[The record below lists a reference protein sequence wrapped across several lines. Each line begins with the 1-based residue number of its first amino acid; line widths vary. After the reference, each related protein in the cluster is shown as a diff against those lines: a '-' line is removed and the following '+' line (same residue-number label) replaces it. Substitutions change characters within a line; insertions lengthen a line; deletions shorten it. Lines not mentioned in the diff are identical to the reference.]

1 MGTVSSESPK
11 VQYSVQREQSDGS
24 LNRISVRV
32 PYFSK
37 DDIHV
42 YVDDVE
48 INSSA
53 TEQSTYTWRWDGD
66 YIAITPNVASGSEV
80 LVRRITPINEAI
92 HIFDGR
98 SEFDDQSMDE
108 NFQQLIYIAQEYSE
122 GSGIKDV
129 FSDINMHGYK
139 IRNVGWATDD
149 DDVVTYGQYK
159 KDAEG
164 AKVAMQRA
172 EAAATKAEQ
181 HEQNTQAIANQAQTD
196 ITASKE
202 SAIKEITNRI
212 APEVDKARV
221 HAVTAQSAAGTAVS
235 ASNRSETVLQHVQML
250 EDEAELHVGTAVDAK
265 DETLRIK
272 DELQSGLDFQEQI
285 APVVKIVADNI
296 EHVRT
301 NSLNI
306 NDINIV
312 AADLEGTITSSFFE
326 DYGDLSNPGGGGTA
340 ITGGN
345 IKTVSNNIE
354 HVRTNSQN
362 IVDIK
367 KVATEINRISETIQT
382 MEGLRDEATASKNL
396 AKDWATKTGATVDGS
411 EYSAKHYANEA
422 KENADKTNSDLTAIT
437 NVKTQAIKDINASK
451 DTAVQAVTDKSDEQM
466 VLIESEGDTQIQ
478 RVRDEGTAQVGA
490 VEIKGTQ
497 EINRV
502 QAEGDTQVKAVQAET
517 TKAVQQVTAEGTKQ
531 TGLVRT
537 QGTTSANA
545 VKAQETA
552 SIKALQTKGQTYV
565 DLAEAQANNATAQ
578 AGIATTKANAASTSA
593 TSAQGSATK
602 ATQQATLATTK
613 AQEASDDADTAS
625 QKAQEASTSAANA
638 SASAEASEASATLSK
653 ASETASKTNAD
664 NAALSKDA
672 ATKQAERAK
681 QYADRMASGQIQAD
695 WSETVSSSKAF
706 ILNKPTLGALAS
718 KDSIAYSE
726 ITGTPPE
733 QDLSG
738 LATKNELQ
746 TGLAGKANASHT
758 HTSAD
763 VTDLN
768 VTISN
773 ALKPYAT
780 TNTVNAE
787 LAKKQA
793 KGDYATTSAL
803 TSGLAGKANSS
814 HTHTKS
820 QITDFPT
827 IPDTSTL
834 IPKSGNRGAI
844 AGYELSTEGATV
856 NDSSPD
862 TQHSIIRSVTVVNG
876 SANAAWTKV
885 VTMVGGSVSL
895 SGNYWAWSGG
905 KAPELKF
912 PGVLVCHWNGWL
924 AKGIASFISGTS

>member
-53 TEQSTYTWRWDGD
+53 IEQSTYTWRWDGD
-66 YIAITPNVASGSEV
+66 YITITPNVASGSEV

-139 IRNVGWATDD
+139 ITNVGWATDD

-164 AKVAMQRA
+164 AKVARDEAKAYANDALVYKTDARSSADTAVSAATRA
-172 EAAATKAEQ
+172 EAMRDETDLNRSKVEALKEDNQ
-181 HEQNTQAIANQAQTD
+181 RIHDQTQAIKDQAVKDLTALGKKNITDMNQIKTETGVIRDEAKSYRDELKEGLEFQQT
-196 ITASKE
+196 
-202 SAIKEITNRI
+202 I
-212 APEVDKARV
+212 APEVK
-221 HAVTAQSAAGTAVS
+221 
-235 ASNRSETVLQHVQML
+235 L
-250 EDEAELHVGTAVDAK
+250 
-265 DETLRIK
+265 
-272 DELQSGLDFQEQI
+272 
-285 APVVKIVADNI
+285 VADNI
-296 EHVRT
+296 EYVRT
-301 NSLNI
+301 DSQNI
-306 NDINIV
+306 TDINTV
-312 AADLEGTITSSFFE
+312 AADLEGTTTSSFFE
-326 DYGDLSNPGGGGTA
+326 DYGDLGNPGGGGIA

-345 IKTVSNNIE
+345 IKTVSDNIE

-367 KVATEINRISETIQT
+367 KVATEIDRIPETIQT

-396 AKDWATKTGATVDGS
+396 AKDWATKIGATVDGS

-422 KENADKTNSDLTAIT
+422 KKNADKTDSDLTAIT
-437 NVKTQAIKDINASK
+437 NAKTQAIKDINASK
-451 DTAVQAVTDKSDEQM
+451 TSAIQAVTDKSDEQM

-502 QAEGDTQVKAVQAET
+502 QAEGDTQVAAVQAET

-531 TGLVRT
+531 AGLVRT

-552 SIKALQTKGQTYV
+552 SIRVLQTEGQKYV
-565 DLAEAQANNATAQ
+565 DLAEAQANDATAQ
-578 AGIATTKANAASTSA
+578 AGIATDKAIAASTSA

-613 AQEASDDADTAS
+613 AQEASDDADTAA

-664 NAALSKDA
+664 NAALSKDE

-681 QYADRMASGQIQAD
+681 QYANQMASGQVQAD
-695 WSETVSSSKAF
+695 WSETVPTSKAF

-726 ITGTPPE
+726 ITGTPPA
-733 QDLSG
+733 QDLSD
-738 LATKNELQ
+738 LATKEELQ
-746 TGLAGKANASHT
+746 TGLAGKAPKSHVHTEGDTIGLTAKLNAKANATDLSNLEAEVTRDLQAVNNALAGKAPTNHT
-758 HTSAD
+758 HTSA
-763 VTDLN
+763 
-768 VTISN
+768 
-773 ALKPYAT
+773 
-780 TNTVNAE
+780 
-787 LAKKQA
+787 
-793 KGDYATTSAL
+793 
-803 TSGLAGKANSS
+803 
-814 HTHTKS
+814 
-820 QITDFPT
+820 QITDLTTKLNAKLDVATF
-827 IPDTSTL
+827 
-834 IPKSGNRGAI
+834 N
-844 AGYELSTEGATV
+844 GYIDYGDL
-856 NDSSPD
+856 
-862 TQHSIIRSVTVVNG
+862 G
-876 SANAAWTKV
+876 S
-885 VTMVGGSVSL
+885 
-895 SGNYWAWSGG
+895 
-905 KAPELKF
+905 
-912 PGVLVCHWNGWL
+912 
-924 AKGIASFISGTS
+924 

>member
-1 MGTVSSESPK
+1 MGTVFSESPK

-139 IRNVGWATDD
+139 ITNVGWATDD

-159 KDAEG
+159 NDAEG
-164 AKVAMQRA
+164 AKVARD
-172 EAAATKAEQ
+172 EAKAY
-181 HEQNTQAIANQAQTD
+181 ANDALVYKTD
-196 ITASKE
+196 
-202 SAIKEITNRI
+202 
-212 APEVDKARV
+212 AR
-221 HAVTAQSAAGTAVS
+221 SSAGTAVS
-235 ASNRSETVLQHVQML
+235 AATRAEAMRDETDLNRSKVEALKEDNQKIHDQTQAIKDQAVKDLTALGKKNITDMNQIKTETGGIR
-250 EDEAELHVGTAVDAK
+250 DEAK
-265 DETLRIK
+265 SYR
-272 DELQSGLDFQEQI
+272 DELKEGLEFQQTI
-285 APVVKIVADNI
+285 APEVKIVADNI

-301 NSLNI
+301 DSQNI
-306 NDINIV
+306 NDINTV
-312 AADLEGTITSSFFE
+312 AADLEGTITSSLFE
-326 DYGDLSNPGGGGTA
+326 DYGDLGNSGGGGTV

-345 IKTVSNNIE
+345 IKTVSDNIE
-354 HVRTNSQN
+354 HVRTSSTN
-362 IVDIK
+362 ITDIK
-367 KVATEINRISETIQT
+367 KVATEIDRLPETIQT

-396 AKDWATKTGATVDGS
+396 AKDWANKTGATVDGS

-422 KENADKTNSDLTAIT
+422 KKNADKTDSDLTAIISA
-437 NVKTQAIKDINASK
+437 KTQAIKDINASK
-451 DTAVQAVTDKSDEQM
+451 TSAVQAVTDKRDEQM

-478 RVRDEGTAQVGA
+478 RVRDEGTAQAGA

-502 QAEGDTQVKAVQAET
+502 QAEGDTQVAAVQTET
-517 TKAVQQVTAEGTKQ
+517 TKVVQQVTAEGTKQ

-537 QGTTSANA
+537 QGITSANA
-545 VKAQETA
+545 VKTQETA
-552 SIKALQTKGQTYV
+552 SIRALQTEGQKYV
-565 DLAEAQANNATAQ
+565 DLAEAQANEATAK
-578 AGIATTKANAASTSA
+578 AGIATDKANAASTSA
-593 TSAQGSATK
+593 TSAQNSATK

-613 AQEASDDADTAS
+613 AQEASDDADTAA

-664 NAALSKDA
+664 NAALSKDE

-681 QYADRMASGQIQAD
+681 QYADQIASGQVQAD
-695 WSETVSSSKAF
+695 WSETVPTSKAF

-726 ITGTPPE
+726 ITGTPPA

-746 TGLAGKANASHT
+746 TGLASKANTKHTHTVAEITNLNSTLSGYVTTATLTAELAKKANASHT
-758 HTSAD
+758 HTSA
-763 VTDLN
+763 
-768 VTISN
+768 
-773 ALKPYAT
+773 
-780 TNTVNAE
+780 
-787 LAKKQA
+787 
-793 KGDYATTSAL
+793 
-803 TSGLAGKANSS
+803 
-814 HTHTKS
+814 
-820 QITDFPT
+820 QITDLTTKLDAKLDVATF
-827 IPDTSTL
+827 
-834 IPKSGNRGAI
+834 N
-844 AGYELSTEGATV
+844 GYIDYGDL
-856 NDSSPD
+856 
-862 TQHSIIRSVTVVNG
+862 G
-876 SANAAWTKV
+876 S
-885 VTMVGGSVSL
+885 
-895 SGNYWAWSGG
+895 
-905 KAPELKF
+905 
-912 PGVLVCHWNGWL
+912 
-924 AKGIASFISGTS
+924 

>member
-53 TEQSTYTWRWDGD
+53 TEQSAYTWRWDGD

-80 LVRRITPINEAI
+80 LVRRITPINETI

-172 EAAATKAEQ
+172 ETAATKAEQ

-250 EDEAELHVGTAVDAK
+250 EDEAELHAGTAEAAK
-265 DETLRIK
+265 DESLRIK
-272 DELQSGLDFQEQI
+272 DELKSGLDLQEQI
-285 APVVKIVADNI
+285 APAVKVVADNI

-301 NSLNI
+301 DSLNI
-306 NDINIV
+306 NDINTV

-345 IKTVSNNIE
+345 IKTVSDNIE

-362 IVDIK
+362 ITDIK
-367 KVATEINRISETIQT
+367 KVAAEIDRIPETIQT

-396 AKDWATKTGATVDGS
+396 AKDWANKLGSTVDGS

-422 KENADKTNSDLTAIT
+422 KKNADKTDSDLTAIT
-437 NVKTQAIKDINASK
+437 NAKTQAIKDINASK

-478 RVRDEGTAQVGA
+478 RVRDEGTAQ
-490 VEIKGTQ
+490 
-497 EINRV
+497 
-502 QAEGDTQVKAVQAET
+502 
-517 TKAVQQVTAEGTKQ
+517 
-531 TGLVRT
+531 
-537 QGTTSANA
+537 
-545 VKAQETA
+545 
-552 SIKALQTKGQTYV
+552 
-565 DLAEAQANNATAQ
+565 
-578 AGIATTKANAASTSA
+578 AGIATDKANAASTSA

-613 AQEASDDADTAS
+613 AQEASDDADTAA
-625 QKAQEASTSAANA
+625 QKALEASTSAANA

-664 NAALSKDA
+664 NAALSKDE

-681 QYADRMASGQIQAD
+681 QYADQMASGQVQAD
-695 WSETVSSSKAF
+695 WSEAVPTSKAF

-746 TGLAGKANASHT
+746 TGLASKANTKHTHTVAEITNLNSTLSGYVTTATLTAELAKKANASHT
-758 HTSAD
+758 HTIAQ
-763 VTDLN
+763 VTGLD
-768 VTISN
+768 T
-773 ALKPYAT
+773 A
-780 TNTVNAE
+780 
-787 LAKKQA
+787 
-793 KGDYATTSAL
+793 
-803 TSGLAGKANSS
+803 LAGKAPTS
-814 HTHTKS
+814 HTHTS
-820 QITDFPT
+820 AQITDLTAKLNAKLDVATF
-827 IPDTSTL
+827 
-834 IPKSGNRGAI
+834 N
-844 AGYELSTEGATV
+844 GYIDYGDL
-856 NDSSPD
+856 
-862 TQHSIIRSVTVVNG
+862 G
-876 SANAAWTKV
+876 S
-885 VTMVGGSVSL
+885 
-895 SGNYWAWSGG
+895 
-905 KAPELKF
+905 
-912 PGVLVCHWNGWL
+912 
-924 AKGIASFISGTS
+924 

>member
-235 ASNRSETVLQHVQML
+235 ASNRSETILQHVQML
-250 EDEAELHVGTAVDAK
+250 EDEAELHAGIAVDAK
-265 DETLRIK
+265 DESLRIK
-272 DELQSGLDFQEQI
+272 DELKSGLDLQEQI
-285 APVVKIVADNI
+285 APAVKIVADNI

-301 NSLNI
+301 DSLNI
-306 NDINIV
+306 NDINTV

-345 IKTVSNNIE
+345 IKTVSDNIE

-362 IVDIK
+362 ITDIK
-367 KVATEINRISETIQT
+367 KVATEIDRIPETIQT
-382 MEGLRDEATASKNL
+382 MEGLRDEATASKNF
-396 AKDWATKTGATVDGS
+396 AKDWANKLGSTVDGS

-422 KENADKTNSDLTAIT
+422 KKNADKTDSDLTAIT
-437 NVKTQAIKDINASK
+437 NAKTQAIKDINASK
-451 DTAVQAVTDKSDEQM
+451 ISAVQAVTDKSDEQM

-502 QAEGDTQVKAVQAET
+502 QTEGDTQVAAVQAET
-517 TKAVQQVTAEGTKQ
+517 TKVVQQVTAEGTKQ

-545 VKAQETA
+545 VKTQETT
-552 SIKALQTKGQTYV
+552 SIKALQTEGQKYV

-578 AGIATTKANAASTSA
+578 AGIATDKANAASTSA

-613 AQEASDDADTAS
+613 AQEASDDADTAA
-625 QKAQEASTSAANA
+625 QKAQEASASAANA

-664 NAALSKDA
+664 IAALSKDE

-681 QYADRMASGQIQAD
+681 QYADQMASGQVQAD
-695 WSETVSSSKAF
+695 WSETVPTSKAF

-746 TGLAGKANASHT
+746 TGLASKANTKHTHTVAEITNLNSTLSGYVTTATLTAELAKKANASHT
-758 HTSAD
+758 HTTAQ
-763 VTDLN
+763 VTGLD
-768 VTISN
+768 T
-773 ALKPYAT
+773 A
-780 TNTVNAE
+780 
-787 LAKKQA
+787 
-793 KGDYATTSAL
+793 
-803 TSGLAGKANSS
+803 LAGKAPTS
-814 HTHTKS
+814 HTHTS
-820 QITDFPT
+820 AQITDLTAKLNAKLDVATF
-827 IPDTSTL
+827 
-834 IPKSGNRGAI
+834 N
-844 AGYELSTEGATV
+844 GYIDYGDL
-856 NDSSPD
+856 
-862 TQHSIIRSVTVVNG
+862 G
-876 SANAAWTKV
+876 S
-885 VTMVGGSVSL
+885 
-895 SGNYWAWSGG
+895 
-905 KAPELKF
+905 
-912 PGVLVCHWNGWL
+912 
-924 AKGIASFISGTS
+924 

>member
-48 INSSA
+48 INSSVS
-53 TEQSTYTWRWDGD
+53 EQSTYTWRWDGD

-139 IRNVGWATDD
+139 ITNVGWATDD

-164 AKVAMQRA
+164 AKVARD
-172 EAAATKAEQ
+172 EAKAY
-181 HEQNTQAIANQAQTD
+181 ANDALVYKTD
-196 ITASKE
+196 
-202 SAIKEITNRI
+202 
-212 APEVDKARV
+212 AR
-221 HAVTAQSAAGTAVS
+221 SSAGTAVS
-235 ASNRSETVLQHVQML
+235 AATRAEAMRDETDLNRSKVEALKEDNQRIHDQTQAIKDQAVKDLTALGKKNITDMNQIKTETGVIR
-250 EDEAELHVGTAVDAK
+250 DEAK
-265 DETLRIK
+265 SYR
-272 DELQSGLDFQEQI
+272 DELKEGLEFQQTI
-285 APVVKIVADNI
+285 APEVKLVADNI

-301 NSLNI
+301 DSQNI
-306 NDINIV
+306 NDINTV
-312 AADLEGTITSSFFE
+312 AADLEGTTTSSFFE
-326 DYGDLSNPGGGGTA
+326 DYGDLGNPGGGGTA

-345 IKTVSNNIE
+345 IKTVSDNIE
-354 HVRTNSQN
+354 HVRTNSTN
-362 IVDIK
+362 ITDIK
-367 KVATEINRISETIQT
+367 KVATEIDRIPETIQT

-396 AKDWATKTGATVDGS
+396 AKDWATKTGTTVDGS

-422 KENADKTNSDLTAIT
+422 KKNADKTDSDLTAIT
-437 NVKTQAIKDINASK
+437 NAKTQAIKDINASK

-478 RVRDEGTAQVGA
+478 RVRDEGTAQAGA

-502 QAEGDTQVKAVQAET
+502 QAEGDTQVAAVQAET
-517 TKAVQQVTAEGTKQ
+517 TKVVQQVTAEGTKQ

-545 VKAQETA
+545 VKTQETA
-552 SIKALQTKGQTYV
+552 SIKALQTEGQKYV
-565 DLAEAQANNATAQ
+565 DLAEAQANEATAQ
-578 AGIATTKANAASTSA
+578 AGIATDKANAASTSA
-593 TSAQGSATK
+593 TSAQSSATK

-613 AQEASDDADTAS
+613 AQEASDDADTAA

-664 NAALSKDA
+664 NAALSKDE
-672 ATKQAERAK
+672 ATTQAERAK
-681 QYADRMASGQIQAD
+681 QYADQMASGQVQAD
-695 WSETVSSSKAF
+695 WSETVPTSKAF

-726 ITGTPPE
+726 ITGTPPA

-746 TGLAGKANASHT
+746 TGLASKANTKHTHTVAEITNLNSTLSGYVTTATLTAELAKKANASHT
-758 HTSAD
+758 HTTAQITGLD
-763 VTDLN
+763 T
-768 VTISN
+768 
-773 ALKPYAT
+773 A
-780 TNTVNAE
+780 
-787 LAKKQA
+787 
-793 KGDYATTSAL
+793 
-803 TSGLAGKANSS
+803 LAGKAPMS
-814 HTHTKS
+814 HTHTS
-820 QITDFPT
+820 AQITDLTAKLNAKLDVATF
-827 IPDTSTL
+827 
-834 IPKSGNRGAI
+834 N
-844 AGYELSTEGATV
+844 GYIDYGDL
-856 NDSSPD
+856 
-862 TQHSIIRSVTVVNG
+862 G
-876 SANAAWTKV
+876 S
-885 VTMVGGSVSL
+885 
-895 SGNYWAWSGG
+895 
-905 KAPELKF
+905 
-912 PGVLVCHWNGWL
+912 
-924 AKGIASFISGTS
+924 

>member
-53 TEQSTYTWRWDGD
+53 SEQSAYTWRWNGD

-235 ASNRSETVLQHVQML
+235 AATRAEAMRDETDLNRSKVEALKEDNQRIHDQTQAIKDQAVKDLTALGKKNITDMNQIKTETGVIR
-250 EDEAELHVGTAVDAK
+250 DEAK
-265 DETLRIK
+265 SYR
-272 DELQSGLDFQEQI
+272 DELKEGLEFQQTI
-285 APVVKIVADNI
+285 APEVKVVADNI

-301 NSLNI
+301 DSQNI
-306 NDINIV
+306 NDINTV
-312 AADLEGTITSSFFE
+312 AADLEGTVASSFFE
-326 DYGDLSNPGGGGTA
+326 DYGDLGNPGDGGTV

-345 IKTVSNNIE
+345 IKTVSDNIE

-362 IVDIK
+362 ITDIK
-367 KVATEINRISETIQT
+367 KVATEIDRIPETIQT

-422 KENADKTNSDLTAIT
+422 KKNADKTDSDLTAIT
-437 NVKTQAIKDINASK
+437 SAKTQAIKDINASK

-478 RVRDEGTAQVGA
+478 RVRDEGTAQIGA

-502 QAEGDTQVKAVQAET
+502 QAEGDTQVAAVQAET
-517 TKAVQQVTAEGTKQ
+517 TKVVQQVTAEGTKQ

-545 VKAQETA
+545 VKTQETA
-552 SIKALQTKGQTYV
+552 SIRALQTEGQKYV
-565 DLAEAQANNATAQ
+565 DLAEAQANEATAK
-578 AGIATTKANAASTSA
+578 AGIATDKANAASTSA
-593 TSAQGSATK
+593 TSAQSSATK

-613 AQEASDDADTAS
+613 AQEASDDADTAA

-664 NAALSKDA
+664 NAALSKDE

-681 QYADRMASGQIQAD
+681 QYADRMASGQVQAD
-695 WSETVSSSKAF
+695 WSETVPTSKAF

-726 ITGTPPE
+726 ITGTPPA

-746 TGLAGKANASHT
+746 TGLASKANTKHTHTVAEITDLNSTLSGYVTTATLTAELAKKAPTSHT
-758 HTSAD
+758 HTSA
-763 VTDLN
+763 
-768 VTISN
+768 
-773 ALKPYAT
+773 
-780 TNTVNAE
+780 
-787 LAKKQA
+787 
-793 KGDYATTSAL
+793 
-803 TSGLAGKANSS
+803 
-814 HTHTKS
+814 
-820 QITDFPT
+820 QITDLTTKLNAKLDVATF
-827 IPDTSTL
+827 
-834 IPKSGNRGAI
+834 N
-844 AGYELSTEGATV
+844 GYIDYGDL
-856 NDSSPD
+856 
-862 TQHSIIRSVTVVNG
+862 G
-876 SANAAWTKV
+876 S
-885 VTMVGGSVSL
+885 
-895 SGNYWAWSGG
+895 
-905 KAPELKF
+905 
-912 PGVLVCHWNGWL
+912 
-924 AKGIASFISGTS
+924 

>member
-42 YVDDVE
+42 YVDDIE

-80 LVRRITPINEAI
+80 LVRRVTPINEAI

-122 GSGIKDV
+122 GSGIKDA

-139 IRNVGWATDD
+139 ITNVGWATDD

-164 AKVAMQRA
+164 AKVARDEAKAYANDALVYKTDARSSADTAVSAATRA
-172 EAAATKAEQ
+172 EAMRDETDLNRSKVEALKEDNQ
-181 HEQNTQAIANQAQTD
+181 RIRDQTQAIKDQAVKDLTALGKKNITDMNQIKTETGVIRDEAKSYRDELKEGLEFQQT
-196 ITASKE
+196 
-202 SAIKEITNRI
+202 I
-212 APEVDKARV
+212 APEVK
-221 HAVTAQSAAGTAVS
+221 
-235 ASNRSETVLQHVQML
+235 L
-250 EDEAELHVGTAVDAK
+250 
-265 DETLRIK
+265 
-272 DELQSGLDFQEQI
+272 
-285 APVVKIVADNI
+285 VADNI

-301 NSLNI
+301 DSQNI
-306 NDINIV
+306 SDINTV
-312 AADLEGTITSSFFE
+312 AADLEGTTTSYFFE
-326 DYGDLSNPGGGGTA
+326 DYGDLDNPGGGGTV

-345 IKTVSNNIE
+345 IKTVSDNIE
-354 HVRTNSQN
+354 HVRTSSQN
-362 IVDIK
+362 ITDIK
-367 KVATEINRISETIQT
+367 KVASVIDRIPETIQT

-396 AKDWATKTGATVDGS
+396 AKDWATKIGATVDGT

-422 KENADKTNSDLTAIT
+422 KKNADKTDSDLTAIT
-437 NVKTQAIKDINASK
+437 NAKTQAIKDINASK
-451 DTAVQAVTDKSDEQM
+451 ATAVQAVTDKSDEQM

-478 RVRDEGTAQVGA
+478 RVRDEGTAQAGA

-502 QAEGDTQVKAVQAET
+502 QAEGDTQVAAVQAET
-517 TKAVQQVTAEGTKQ
+517 TKVVQQVTTEGTKQ

-552 SIKALQTKGQTYV
+552 SIGALQTEGQKYV

-578 AGIATTKANAASTSA
+578 AGIATDKANAASTSA
-593 TSAQGSATK
+593 TSAQSSATT

-613 AQEASDDADTAS
+613 AQEASDDADTAA

-664 NAALSKDA
+664 NAALSKDE

-681 QYADRMASGQIQAD
+681 QYADQMASGQVQAD
-695 WSETVSSSKAF
+695 WNETAPLSKAF

-726 ITGTPPE
+726 ITGTPPA

-746 TGLAGKANASHT
+746 TGLASKANTKHTHTVAEITNLNSTLSGYVTTATLTAELAKKANASHT
-758 HTSAD
+758 HTTAQ
-763 VTDLN
+763 VTGLD
-768 VTISN
+768 T
-773 ALKPYAT
+773 A
-780 TNTVNAE
+780 
-787 LAKKQA
+787 
-793 KGDYATTSAL
+793 
-803 TSGLAGKANSS
+803 LAGKAPTS
-814 HTHTKS
+814 HTHTS
-820 QITDFPT
+820 AQITDLTTKLNAKLDVATF
-827 IPDTSTL
+827 
-834 IPKSGNRGAI
+834 N
-844 AGYELSTEGATV
+844 GYIDYGDL
-856 NDSSPD
+856 
-862 TQHSIIRSVTVVNG
+862 G
-876 SANAAWTKV
+876 S
-885 VTMVGGSVSL
+885 
-895 SGNYWAWSGG
+895 
-905 KAPELKF
+905 
-912 PGVLVCHWNGWL
+912 
-924 AKGIASFISGTS
+924 

>member
-53 TEQSTYTWRWDGD
+53 SEQSTYTWRWDGD

-139 IRNVGWATDD
+139 ITNVGWATDD
-149 DDVVTYGQYK
+149 DDIVTYGQYK

-164 AKVAMQRA
+164 AKVAMQKA
-172 EAAATKAEQ
+172 ETAASKAEQ

-250 EDEAELHVGTAVDAK
+250 EDEAELHAGTAEAAK
-265 DETLRIK
+265 DESLRIK
-272 DELQSGLDFQEQI
+272 DELKSGLDLQEQI
-285 APVVKIVADNI
+285 APAVKVVADNI

-301 NSLNI
+301 DSLNI
-306 NDINIV
+306 NDINTV
-312 AADLEGTITSSFFE
+312 AADLEGTTTSSFFE
-326 DYGDLSNPGGGGTA
+326 DYGDLSNPGGGGTV

-345 IKTVSNNIE
+345 IKTVSDNIE
-354 HVRTNSQN
+354 HVRTNSTN
-362 IVDIK
+362 ITDIK
-367 KVATEINRISETIQT
+367 KVATEIDRIPETIKT

-396 AKDWATKTGATVDGS
+396 SKDWATKIDDTVDGT
-411 EYSAKHYANEA
+411 EYSAKYY
-422 KENADKTNSDLTAIT
+422 
-437 NVKTQAIKDINASK
+437 AIKAK
-451 DTAVQAVTDKSDEQM
+451 TEGGQAVEQ
-466 VLIESEGDTQIQ
+466 
-478 RVRDEGTAQVGA
+478 A
-490 VEIKGTQ
+490 V
-497 EINRV
+497 
-502 QAEGDTQVKAVQAET
+502 AS
-517 TKAVQQVTAEGTKQ
+517 AVQQVTDEGIKQINLAKAEVTKA
-531 TGLVRT
+531 T
-537 QGTTSANA
+537 
-545 VKAQETA
+545 E
-552 SIKALQTKGQTYV
+552 
-565 DLAEAQANNATAQ
+565 QANIATTQ
-578 AGIATTKANAASTSA
+578 AGIATTKAN
-593 TSAQGSATK
+593 
-602 ATQQATLATTK
+602 
-613 AQEASDDADTAS
+613 
-625 QKAQEASTSAANA
+625 
-638 SASAEASEASATLSK
+638 EASADADSAHSSAVQADTSAK
-653 ASETASKTNAD
+653 NSANSASSATAQATASANSAKEAKTSENNAASYKVASSNYANNAKSSEIEAKRQADLAKGYANQASSGQVNAD
-664 NAALSKDA
+664 WN
-672 ATKQAERAK
+672 
-681 QYADRMASGQIQAD
+681 
-695 WSETVSSSKAF
+695 ETVPTSKAF
-706 ILNKPTLGALAS
+706 IKNKPTLGALAS

-733 QDLSG
+733 QDLNG

-746 TGLAGKANASHT
+746 TGLASKANTKHT
-758 HTSAD
+758 HTVAEITNLNSTLSGY
-763 VTDLN
+763 VTTDTL
-768 VTISN
+768 TE
-773 ALKPYAT
+773 
-780 TNTVNAE
+780 E
-787 LAKKQA
+787 LAKK
-793 KGDYATTSAL
+793 
-803 TSGLAGKANSS
+803 ANAS

-820 QITDFPT
+820 QITDFPA

-834 IPKSGNRGAI
+834 IPKSGNRGAL
-844 AGYELSTEGATV
+844 AGYSSSATGTTVNATSGDSLYASANVTVANGATGQ
-856 NDSSPD
+856 
-862 TQHSIIRSVTVVNG
+862 T
-876 SANAAWTKV
+876 WTKV
-885 VTMVGGSVSL
+885 VKLSAGTVTLGTNWSWVGGEE
-895 SGNYWAWSGG
+895 
-905 KAPELKF
+905 PELKY
-912 PGVLVCHWNGWL
+912 PCLLVCHWNQD
-924 AKGIASFISGTS
+924 KGIAGIVAGV

>member
-212 APEVDKARV
+212 APEIDKAKV

-250 EDEAELHVGTAVDAK
+250 EDEAELHAGTAEAAK
-265 DETLRIK
+265 DESLRIK
-272 DELQSGLDFQEQI
+272 DELKSGLEFQGQI
-285 APVVKIVADNI
+285 APAVKVVADNI

-301 NSLNI
+301 DSLNI
-306 NDINIV
+306 SDINTV
-312 AADLEGTITSSFFE
+312 AADLEGTTTSSFFE
-326 DYGDLSNPGGGGTA
+326 DYGDLSNLGGGGTA

-345 IKTVSNNIE
+345 IKTVSDNIE
-354 HVRTNSQN
+354 HVRTNSTN
-362 IVDIK
+362 ITDIK
-367 KVATEINRISETIQT
+367 KVATEIDRIPETIKT

-396 AKDWATKTGATVDGS
+396 SKDWATKVGGTVDGT

-422 KENADKTNSDLTAIT
+422 KKSADKTDSDLTAINT
-437 NVKTQAIKDINASK
+437 AKANALKAIDASK
-451 DTAVQAVTDKSDEQM
+451 ATAVQAVTDEGSTQTT
-466 VLIESEGDTQIQ
+466 LIESEGDTQVQ
-478 RVRDEGTAQVGA
+478 RVTDEGTAQVGA
-490 VEIKGTQ
+490 VGTKGTQ
-497 EINRV
+497 EV
-502 QAEGDTQVKAVQAET
+502 QK
-517 TKAVQQVTAEGTKQ
+517 VTAEGAKQVQAVQTAGTASAKKVTDEGTKQ
-531 TGLVRT
+531 VGVVSA

-545 VKAQETA
+545 VKAQQTTSTNAVIAEGDKQIGRVTTQGTTTVGLVTA
-552 SIKALQTKGQTYV
+552 EGTSQVTRVTDTGDAQITAVQTEGTKQV
-565 DLAEAQANNATAQ
+565 DLAKAEVTKATAQ
-578 AGIATTKANAASTSA
+578 T
-593 TSAQGSATK
+593 
-602 ATQQATLATTK
+602 
-613 AQEASDDADTAS
+613 
-625 QKAQEASTSAANA
+625 
-638 SASAEASEASATLSK
+638 AEATR
-653 ASETASKTNAD
+653 
-664 NAALSKDA
+664 
-672 ATKQAERAK
+672 QAERAK
-681 QYADRMASGQIQAD
+681 QYADQMATGQVQAD
-695 WSETVSSSKAF
+695 WNETDPASKAF
-706 ILNKPTLGALAS
+706 VLNKPTLGTLAS
-718 KDSIAYSE
+718 KNSIAYTE
-726 ITGTPPE
+726 VTGTP
-733 QDLSG
+733 DLSVYVLGSTLTAELAKKANLSHTHTTAQITG
-738 LATKNELQ
+738 LDTA
-746 TGLAGKANASHT
+746 LAGKAPASHT
-758 HTSAD
+758 HT
-763 VTDLN
+763 V
-768 VTISN
+768 
-773 ALKPYAT
+773 
-780 TNTVNAE
+780 
-787 LAKKQA
+787 
-793 KGDYATTSAL
+793 
-803 TSGLAGKANSS
+803 
-814 HTHTKS
+814 S
-820 QITDFPT
+820 QITDLTTTLAPYAKT
-827 IPDTSTL
+827 TDVNSKLSAKADTT
-834 IPKSGNRGAI
+834 
-844 AGYELSTEGATV
+844 TV
-856 NDSSPD
+856 NA
-862 TQHSIIRSVTVVNG
+862 G
-876 SANAAWTKV
+876 
-885 VTMVGGSVSL
+885 
-895 SGNYWAWSGG
+895 
-905 KAPELKF
+905 
-912 PGVLVCHWNGWL
+912 L
-924 AKGIASFISGTS
+924 AKKLDITTFNGFVDYGDLGS

>member
-53 TEQSTYTWRWDGD
+53 SKQSTYTWRWDGD

-139 IRNVGWATDD
+139 ITNVGWATDD

-164 AKVAMQRA
+164 AKVARD
-172 EAAATKAEQ
+172 EAKAY
-181 HEQNTQAIANQAQTD
+181 ANDALVYKTD
-196 ITASKE
+196 
-202 SAIKEITNRI
+202 
-212 APEVDKARV
+212 AR
-221 HAVTAQSAAGTAVS
+221 SSAGTAVS
-235 ASNRSETVLQHVQML
+235 AATRAEAMRDETDLNRSKVEALKEDNKRIHDQTQAIKDQAVKDLTALGKKNITDINQIKTETGVIR
-250 EDEAELHVGTAVDAK
+250 DEAK
-265 DETLRIK
+265 RYR
-272 DELQSGLDFQEQI
+272 DELKEGLEFQQEI
-285 APVVKIVADNI
+285 APEVKLVADNI

-301 NSLNI
+301 DSQNI
-306 NDINIV
+306 NDINTV
-312 AADLEGTITSSFFE
+312 AADLEGTTTSSFFE
-326 DYGDLSNPGGGGTA
+326 DYGDLGNPGGGGTA

-345 IKTVSNNIE
+345 IKTVSDNIE

-362 IVDIK
+362 IADIK
-367 KVATEINRISETIQT
+367 KVATEIDRIPETIQT

-422 KENADKTNSDLTAIT
+422 KKNADKTDSDLTAIT
-437 NVKTQAIKDINASK
+437 NAKTQAIKDINASK
-451 DTAVQAVTDKSDEQM
+451 ATAVQAVTDKSDEQM

-478 RVRDEGTAQVGA
+478 RVRDEGTAQAGA

-502 QAEGDTQVKAVQAET
+502 QAEGDTQVAAVQAET
-517 TKAVQQVTAEGTKQ
+517 IKVVQQVTAEGTKQ

-552 SIKALQTKGQTYV
+552 SIGTLQTEGQKYV
-565 DLAEAQANNATAQ
+565 DLAEAQANEATAK
-578 AGIATTKANAASTSA
+578 AGIATDKANAASTSA
-593 TSAQGSATK
+593 TSAQSSATK

-613 AQEASDDADTAS
+613 AQEASDDADTAA
-625 QKAQEASTSAANA
+625 QKAQEASTNAANA

-664 NAALSKDA
+664 NAALSKDE

-681 QYADRMASGQIQAD
+681 QYADQMASGQVQAD
-695 WSETVSSSKAF
+695 WSETVPTSKAF

-726 ITGTPPE
+726 ITDTPPE

-746 TGLAGKANASHT
+746 TGLASKANTKHTHTVAEITNLNSTLSGYVTTATLTAELAKKANASHT
-758 HTSAD
+758 HTSA
-763 VTDLN
+763 
-768 VTISN
+768 
-773 ALKPYAT
+773 
-780 TNTVNAE
+780 
-787 LAKKQA
+787 
-793 KGDYATTSAL
+793 
-803 TSGLAGKANSS
+803 
-814 HTHTKS
+814 
-820 QITDFPT
+820 QITDLTTKLNAKLDVATF
-827 IPDTSTL
+827 
-834 IPKSGNRGAI
+834 N
-844 AGYELSTEGATV
+844 GYIDYGDL
-856 NDSSPD
+856 
-862 TQHSIIRSVTVVNG
+862 G
-876 SANAAWTKV
+876 S
-885 VTMVGGSVSL
+885 
-895 SGNYWAWSGG
+895 
-905 KAPELKF
+905 
-912 PGVLVCHWNGWL
+912 
-924 AKGIASFISGTS
+924 

>member
-139 IRNVGWATDD
+139 ITNVGWATDD

-159 KDAEG
+159 NDAEG
-164 AKVAMQRA
+164 AKVARD
-172 EAAATKAEQ
+172 EAKAY
-181 HEQNTQAIANQAQTD
+181 ANDALVYKTD
-196 ITASKE
+196 
-202 SAIKEITNRI
+202 
-212 APEVDKARV
+212 AR
-221 HAVTAQSAAGTAVS
+221 SSAGTAVS
-235 ASNRSETVLQHVQML
+235 AATRAEAMRDETDLNRSKVEALKEDNQRIHDQTQAIKDQAVKDLTALGKKNITDMNQIKTETGVIR
-250 EDEAELHVGTAVDAK
+250 DEAK
-265 DETLRIK
+265 SYR
-272 DELQSGLDFQEQI
+272 DELKEGLEFQQTI
-285 APVVKIVADNI
+285 APEVKVVADNI

-301 NSLNI
+301 DSQNI
-306 NDINIV
+306 NDINTV
-312 AADLEGTITSSFFE
+312 AADLEGTTTSSFFE
-326 DYGDLSNPGGGGTA
+326 DYGDLGNPGGGGTA

-345 IKTVSNNIE
+345 IKTVSDNIE
-354 HVRTNSQN
+354 HVRTNSTN
-362 IVDIK
+362 ITDIK
-367 KVATEINRISETIQT
+367 KVATEIDRIPETIQT

-396 AKDWATKTGATVDGS
+396 AKDWATKIGATVDGS

-422 KENADKTNSDLTAIT
+422 KKNADKTDSDLTAIT
-437 NVKTQAIKDINASK
+437 NAKTQAIKDINASK
-451 DTAVQAVTDKSDEQM
+451 TSAVQAVTDKSDEQM

-478 RVRDEGTAQVGA
+478 RVRDEGTAQAGA

-502 QAEGDTQVKAVQAET
+502 QAEGDTQVAAVQAET
-517 TKAVQQVTAEGTKQ
+517 TKVVQQVTAEGTKQ
-531 TGLVRT
+531 TDLVRT

-545 VKAQETA
+545 VKTQETA
-552 SIKALQTKGQTYV
+552 SVKALQTEGQKYV
-565 DLAEAQANNATAQ
+565 DLAEAQANEATAK
-578 AGIATTKANAASTSA
+578 AGIATDKANAASTSA
-593 TSAQGSATK
+593 TSAQSSATK

-638 SASAEASEASATLSK
+638 SADAEASEASATLSK

-664 NAALSKDA
+664 NAALSKDE

-681 QYADRMASGQIQAD
+681 QYADQMASGQVQAD
-695 WSETVSSSKAF
+695 WSETVPTSKAF

-746 TGLAGKANASHT
+746 TGLASKANTKHTHTVAEITNLNSTLSGYVTTATLTAELAKKANASHT
-758 HTSAD
+758 HTSA
-763 VTDLN
+763 
-768 VTISN
+768 
-773 ALKPYAT
+773 
-780 TNTVNAE
+780 
-787 LAKKQA
+787 
-793 KGDYATTSAL
+793 
-803 TSGLAGKANSS
+803 
-814 HTHTKS
+814 
-820 QITDFPT
+820 QITDLTTKLNAKLDVATF
-827 IPDTSTL
+827 
-834 IPKSGNRGAI
+834 N
-844 AGYELSTEGATV
+844 GYIDYGDL
-856 NDSSPD
+856 
-862 TQHSIIRSVTVVNG
+862 G
-876 SANAAWTKV
+876 S
-885 VTMVGGSVSL
+885 
-895 SGNYWAWSGG
+895 
-905 KAPELKF
+905 
-912 PGVLVCHWNGWL
+912 
-924 AKGIASFISGTS
+924 

>member
-53 TEQSTYTWRWDGD
+53 SEQSTYTWRWDGD

-98 SEFDDQSMDE
+98 SEFNDQSMDE

-139 IRNVGWATDD
+139 ITNVGWATDD
-149 DDVVTYGQYK
+149 DDIVTYGQYK

-164 AKVAMQRA
+164 AKVAMQKA

-235 ASNRSETVLQHVQML
+235 ASNRSETVLQHVQVL
-250 EDEAELHVGTAVDAK
+250 EDEAELHAGTAEAAK
-265 DETLRIK
+265 DESRRIK
-272 DELQSGLDFQEQI
+272 DELKSGLDLQEQI
-285 APVVKIVADNI
+285 APAVKVVADNI

-301 NSLNI
+301 DSLNI
-306 NDINIV
+306 NDINTV
-312 AADLEGTITSSFFE
+312 AADLEGTTTSSFFE

-345 IKTVSNNIE
+345 IKTVSDNIE
-354 HVRTNSQN
+354 HVRTNSTN
-362 IVDIK
+362 ITDIK
-367 KVATEINRISETIQT
+367 KVATEIDRIPETIKT

-396 AKDWATKTGATVDGS
+396 AKDWATKIGATVDGS

-422 KENADKTNSDLTAIT
+422 KKNADKTDSDLTAIT
-437 NVKTQAIKDINASK
+437 NAKTQAIKDINASK

-478 RVRDEGTAQVGA
+478 RVRDEGTAQAGA

-502 QAEGDTQVKAVQAET
+502 QAEGDTQVAAVQAET
-517 TKAVQQVTAEGTKQ
+517 TKVVQQVTAEGTKQ

-545 VKAQETA
+545 VKTQETA
-552 SIKALQTKGQTYV
+552 SIKALQTEGQKYV
-565 DLAEAQANNATAQ
+565 DLAEAQANDATAK
-578 AGIATTKANAASTSA
+578 AGIATDKANAASTSA
-593 TSAQGSATK
+593 TSAQSSATK

-613 AQEASDDADTAS
+613 AQEASDDADTAA

-664 NAALSKDA
+664 NAALSKDE

-681 QYADRMASGQIQAD
+681 QYADQMASGQVQAD
-695 WSETVSSSKAF
+695 WSETVPTSKAF

-726 ITGTPPE
+726 ITGTPPA

-746 TGLAGKANASHT
+746 TGLASKANTKHTHTVAEITNLNSTLSGYVTTATLTTELAKKANASHT
-758 HTSAD
+758 HTTAQITGLD
-763 VTDLN
+763 T
-768 VTISN
+768 
-773 ALKPYAT
+773 A
-780 TNTVNAE
+780 
-787 LAKKQA
+787 
-793 KGDYATTSAL
+793 
-803 TSGLAGKANSS
+803 LAGKAPMS
-814 HTHTKS
+814 HTHTS
-820 QITDFPT
+820 AQITDLTAKLNAKLDVATF
-827 IPDTSTL
+827 
-834 IPKSGNRGAI
+834 N
-844 AGYELSTEGATV
+844 GYIDYGDL
-856 NDSSPD
+856 
-862 TQHSIIRSVTVVNG
+862 G
-876 SANAAWTKV
+876 S
-885 VTMVGGSVSL
+885 
-895 SGNYWAWSGG
+895 
-905 KAPELKF
+905 
-912 PGVLVCHWNGWL
+912 
-924 AKGIASFISGTS
+924 

>member
-24 LNRISVRV
+24 LNRVSVRV

-53 TEQSTYTWRWDGD
+53 SEQSTYTWRWDGD

-139 IRNVGWATDD
+139 ITNVGWATDD

-164 AKVAMQRA
+164 AKVARD
-172 EAAATKAEQ
+172 EAKAY
-181 HEQNTQAIANQAQTD
+181 ANDALVYKTD
-196 ITASKE
+196 
-202 SAIKEITNRI
+202 
-212 APEVDKARV
+212 AR
-221 HAVTAQSAAGTAVS
+221 SSAGTAVS
-235 ASNRSETVLQHVQML
+235 AATRAEAMRDETDLNRSKVEALKEDNQRIHDQTQAIKDQAVKDLTALGKKNITDMNQIKTETGVIR
-250 EDEAELHVGTAVDAK
+250 DEAK
-265 DETLRIK
+265 SYR
-272 DELQSGLDFQEQI
+272 DELKEGLEFQQTI
-285 APVVKIVADNI
+285 APEVKLVADNI

-301 NSLNI
+301 DSQNI
-306 NDINIV
+306 NDINTV
-312 AADLEGTITSSFFE
+312 AADLEGTTTSSFFE
-326 DYGDLSNPGGGGTA
+326 DYGDLGNPGGGGTA

-345 IKTVSNNIE
+345 IKTVSDNIE

-362 IVDIK
+362 ITDIK
-367 KVATEINRISETIQT
+367 KVATEIDRIPETIQT

-396 AKDWATKTGATVDGS
+396 AKDWATKIGATVDGT

-422 KENADKTNSDLTAIT
+422 KKNADKTDSDLTAIT
-437 NVKTQAIKDINASK
+437 NAKTQAIKDINASK

-478 RVRDEGTAQVGA
+478 RVRDEGTAQAGA

-502 QAEGDTQVKAVQAET
+502 QAEGDTQVAAVQAET
-517 TKAVQQVTAEGTKQ
+517 TKVVQQVTAEGTKQ

-552 SIKALQTKGQTYV
+552 SIGALQTEGQKYV
-565 DLAEAQANNATAQ
+565 DLAEAQANEATAK
-578 AGIATTKANAASTSA
+578 AGIATDKANAASTSA
-593 TSAQGSATK
+593 TSAQSSATT

-613 AQEASDDADTAS
+613 AQEASDDADTAA

-664 NAALSKDA
+664 NAALSKDE

-681 QYADRMASGQIQAD
+681 QYADQMASGQVQAD
-695 WSETVSSSKAF
+695 WSETVPTSKAF

-746 TGLAGKANASHT
+746 TGLASKANTKHTHTVAEITNLNSTLSGYVTTATLTAELAKKANASHT
-758 HTSAD
+758 HTSA
-763 VTDLN
+763 
-768 VTISN
+768 
-773 ALKPYAT
+773 
-780 TNTVNAE
+780 
-787 LAKKQA
+787 
-793 KGDYATTSAL
+793 
-803 TSGLAGKANSS
+803 
-814 HTHTKS
+814 
-820 QITDFPT
+820 QITDLTAKLNAKLDVATF
-827 IPDTSTL
+827 
-834 IPKSGNRGAI
+834 N
-844 AGYELSTEGATV
+844 GYIDYGDL
-856 NDSSPD
+856 
-862 TQHSIIRSVTVVNG
+862 G
-876 SANAAWTKV
+876 S
-885 VTMVGGSVSL
+885 
-895 SGNYWAWSGG
+895 
-905 KAPELKF
+905 
-912 PGVLVCHWNGWL
+912 
-924 AKGIASFISGTS
+924 

>member
-53 TEQSTYTWRWDGD
+53 SEQSTYTWRWDGD

-139 IRNVGWATDD
+139 ITNVGWATDD

-159 KDAEG
+159 NDAEG
-164 AKVAMQRA
+164 AKVARD
-172 EAAATKAEQ
+172 EAKAY
-181 HEQNTQAIANQAQTD
+181 ANDALVYKTD
-196 ITASKE
+196 
-202 SAIKEITNRI
+202 
-212 APEVDKARV
+212 AR
-221 HAVTAQSAAGTAVS
+221 SSAGTAVS
-235 ASNRSETVLQHVQML
+235 AATRAEAMRDETDLNRSKVEALKEDNQRIHDQTQAIKDQAVKDLTALGKKNITDMNQIKTETGVIR
-250 EDEAELHVGTAVDAK
+250 DEAK
-265 DETLRIK
+265 SYR
-272 DELQSGLDFQEQI
+272 DELKEGLEFQQTI
-285 APVVKIVADNI
+285 APEVKLVADNI

-301 NSLNI
+301 DSQNI
-306 NDINIV
+306 NDINTV
-312 AADLEGTITSSFFE
+312 AADLEGTTTSSFFE
-326 DYGDLSNPGGGGTA
+326 DYGDLGNPGRGGTA

-345 IKTVSNNIE
+345 IKTVSDNIE
-354 HVRTNSQN
+354 HVRTNSTN
-362 IVDIK
+362 ITDIK
-367 KVATEINRISETIQT
+367 KVATEIDRIPETIQT

-422 KENADKTNSDLTAIT
+422 KKNADKTDSDLTAIT
-437 NVKTQAIKDINASK
+437 NAKTQAIKDINASK
-451 DTAVQAVTDKSDEQM
+451 DTSVQAVTDKSDEQM

-478 RVRDEGTAQVGA
+478 RIRDEGTAQVGA

-502 QAEGDTQVKAVQAET
+502 QAEGDTQVAAVQAET
-517 TKAVQQVTAEGTKQ
+517 TKVVQQVTAEGTKQ

-545 VKAQETA
+545 VKTQETA
-552 SIKALQTKGQTYV
+552 SIRALQTEGQKYV
-565 DLAEAQANNATAQ
+565 DLAEAQANEATAK
-578 AGIATTKANAASTSA
+578 AGIATDKANAASTSA
-593 TSAQGSATK
+593 TSAQSSATK

-613 AQEASDDADTAS
+613 AQEASDDADTAA

-664 NAALSKDA
+664 NAALSKDE

-681 QYADRMASGQIQAD
+681 QYADQMASGQVQAD
-695 WSETVSSSKAF
+695 WSETVPTSKAF

-746 TGLAGKANASHT
+746 TGLASKANTKHTHTVAEITNLNSTLSGYVTTATLTAELAKKAPTSHT
-758 HTSAD
+758 HTSA
-763 VTDLN
+763 
-768 VTISN
+768 
-773 ALKPYAT
+773 
-780 TNTVNAE
+780 
-787 LAKKQA
+787 
-793 KGDYATTSAL
+793 
-803 TSGLAGKANSS
+803 
-814 HTHTKS
+814 
-820 QITDFPT
+820 QITDLTTKLNAKLDVATF
-827 IPDTSTL
+827 
-834 IPKSGNRGAI
+834 N
-844 AGYELSTEGATV
+844 GYIDYGDL
-856 NDSSPD
+856 
-862 TQHSIIRSVTVVNG
+862 G
-876 SANAAWTKV
+876 S
-885 VTMVGGSVSL
+885 
-895 SGNYWAWSGG
+895 
-905 KAPELKF
+905 
-912 PGVLVCHWNGWL
+912 
-924 AKGIASFISGTS
+924 

>member
-53 TEQSTYTWRWDGD
+53 SEESTYTWRWDGD

-139 IRNVGWATDD
+139 ITNVGWATDD
-149 DDVVTYGQYK
+149 NDVVTYGQYK
-159 KDAEG
+159 NDAEG
-164 AKVAMQRA
+164 AKVARD
-172 EAAATKAEQ
+172 EAKAY
-181 HEQNTQAIANQAQTD
+181 ANDALVYKTD
-196 ITASKE
+196 
-202 SAIKEITNRI
+202 
-212 APEVDKARV
+212 AR
-221 HAVTAQSAAGTAVS
+221 SSAGTAVS
-235 ASNRSETVLQHVQML
+235 AATRAEAMRDETDLNRSKVEALKEDNQRIHDQTQAIKDQAVKDLTALGKKNITDMNQIKTETGVIR
-250 EDEAELHVGTAVDAK
+250 DEAK
-265 DETLRIK
+265 SYK
-272 DELQSGLDFQEQI
+272 DELKEGLEFQQTI
-285 APVVKIVADNI
+285 APEVKLVADNI

-301 NSLNI
+301 DSQNI
-306 NDINIV
+306 NGINTV
-312 AADLEGTITSSFFE
+312 AADLEGTTTSSFFE
-326 DYGDLSNPGGGGTA
+326 DYGDLGNPGGGGTT

-345 IKTVSNNIE
+345 IKTVSDNIE

-362 IVDIK
+362 ITDIK
-367 KVATEINRISETIQT
+367 KVAAEIDSIPETIQT

-422 KENADKTNSDLTAIT
+422 KKNADKTDSDLTAIT
-437 NVKTQAIKDINASK
+437 NAKTQAIKDINASK

-478 RVRDEGTAQVGA
+478 RVRDEGTAQTGA

-502 QAEGDTQVKAVQAET
+502 QAEGDTQVAAVQAET
-517 TKAVQQVTAEGTKQ
+517 TKVVQQVTAEGTKQ
-531 TGLVRT
+531 IDLVRT

-545 VKAQETA
+545 VKTQETA
-552 SIKALQTKGQTYV
+552 SIKALQTEGQKYV
-565 DLAEAQANNATAQ
+565 DLAEAQANEATAK
-578 AGIATTKANAASTSA
+578 AGIATDKANAASTSA
-593 TSAQGSATK
+593 TSAQSSATK

-613 AQEASDDADTAS
+613 AQEASDDADTAA

-664 NAALSKDA
+664 NAALSKDE

-681 QYADRMASGQIQAD
+681 QYADQMASGQVQAD
-695 WSETVSSSKAF
+695 WSETVPTSKAF

-746 TGLAGKANASHT
+746 TGLASKANTEHTHTVAEITNLNSTLSGYVTTATLTAELAKKANASHT
-758 HTSAD
+758 HTTAQ
-763 VTDLN
+763 VTGLD
-768 VTISN
+768 T
-773 ALKPYAT
+773 A
-780 TNTVNAE
+780 
-787 LAKKQA
+787 
-793 KGDYATTSAL
+793 
-803 TSGLAGKANSS
+803 LAGKAPTS
-814 HTHTKS
+814 HTHTS
-820 QITDFPT
+820 AQITDLTAKLNAKLDVATF
-827 IPDTSTL
+827 
-834 IPKSGNRGAI
+834 N
-844 AGYELSTEGATV
+844 GYIDYGDL
-856 NDSSPD
+856 
-862 TQHSIIRSVTVVNG
+862 G
-876 SANAAWTKV
+876 S
-885 VTMVGGSVSL
+885 
-895 SGNYWAWSGG
+895 
-905 KAPELKF
+905 
-912 PGVLVCHWNGWL
+912 
-924 AKGIASFISGTS
+924 

>member
-172 EAAATKAEQ
+172 ETAATKAEQ

-235 ASNRSETVLQHVQML
+235 ANNRSETVLQHVQML
-250 EDEAELHVGTAVDAK
+250 EDEAELHAGTAEAAK
-265 DETLRIK
+265 DESLRIK
-272 DELQSGLDFQEQI
+272 EELKSGLDLQEQI
-285 APVVKIVADNI
+285 APAVKVVADNI

-301 NSLNI
+301 DSLNI
-306 NDINIV
+306 NDINTV
-312 AADLEGTITSSFFE
+312 AADLEGTTTSSFFE
-326 DYGDLSNPGGGGTA
+326 DYGDLGNPGGGGTA

-345 IKTVSNNIE
+345 IKTVSDNIE
-354 HVRTNSQN
+354 HVRTNSTN
-362 IVDIK
+362 ITDIK
-367 KVATEINRISETIQT
+367 KVATEIDRIPETIQT
-382 MEGLRDEATASKNL
+382 MAGLRDEATASKNL
-396 AKDWATKTGATVDGS
+396 AKDWANKTTGTVDGS
-411 EYSAKHYANEA
+411 EYSAKYYANKA
-422 KENADKTNSDLTAIT
+422 KE
-437 NVKTQAIKDINASK
+437 
-451 DTAVQAVTDKSDEQM
+451 
-466 VLIESEGDTQIQ
+466 
-478 RVRDEGTAQVGA
+478 
-490 VEIKGTQ
+490 
-497 EINRV
+497 
-502 QAEGDTQVKAVQAET
+502 
-517 TKAVQQVTAEGTKQ
+517 
-531 TGLVRT
+531 
-537 QGTTSANA
+537 
-545 VKAQETA
+545 
-552 SIKALQTKGQTYV
+552 
-565 DLAEAQANNATAQ
+565 
-578 AGIATTKANAASTSA
+578 SA
-593 TSAQGSATK
+593 TV
-602 ATQQATLATTK
+602 
-613 AQEASDDADTAS
+613 
-625 QKAQEASTSAANA
+625 A
-638 SASAEASEASATLSK
+638 SADAAKAKASATNAANS
-653 ASETASKTNAD
+653 AGTATTQATNASNSAKAAKLSED
-664 NAALSKDA
+664 NAALSKTA
-672 ATKQAERAK
+672 AGTSETNAKASEVEAKKQADLAK
-681 QYADRMASGQIQAD
+681 GYANQAASGQINSD
-695 WSETVSSSKAF
+695 WAETDSTSKAF
-706 ILNKPTLGALAS
+706 IKNKPTLGALAS

-746 TGLAGKANASHT
+746 TGLQDALNAT
-758 HTSAD
+758 
-763 VTDLN
+763 
-768 VTISN
+768 
-773 ALKPYAT
+773 
-780 TNTVNAE
+780 
-787 LAKKQA
+787 
-793 KGDYATTSAL
+793 
-803 TSGLAGKANSS
+803 
-814 HTHTKS
+814 
-820 QITDFPT
+820 
-827 IPDTSTL
+827 
-834 IPKSGNRGAI
+834 IPKSGNRGTL
-844 AGYELSTEGATV
+844 AGYSSSATGTTVNATSGDSLYASANVTVANGATGQ
-856 NDSSPD
+856 
-862 TQHSIIRSVTVVNG
+862 T
-876 SANAAWTKV
+876 WTKV
-885 VTMVGGSVSL
+885 VKLSAGTVTLGTNWTWVGGEV
-895 SGNYWAWSGG
+895 
-905 KAPELKF
+905 PELKY
-912 PGVLVCHWNGWL
+912 PCLLVCHWNQDR
-924 AKGIASFISGTS
+924 GIAGIVAGVA

>member
-53 TEQSTYTWRWDGD
+53 SEESTYTWRWDGD

-139 IRNVGWATDD
+139 ITNVGWATDD

-164 AKVAMQRA
+164 AKVARD
-172 EAAATKAEQ
+172 EVKAY
-181 HEQNTQAIANQAQTD
+181 ANDALVYKTD
-196 ITASKE
+196 
-202 SAIKEITNRI
+202 
-212 APEVDKARV
+212 AR
-221 HAVTAQSAAGTAVS
+221 SSAGTAVS
-235 ASNRSETVLQHVQML
+235 AATRAEAMRDETDLNRSKVEALKEDNQRIHDQTQAIKDQAVKDLTALGKKNITDMNQIKTETGVIR
-250 EDEAELHVGTAVDAK
+250 DEAK
-265 DETLRIK
+265 SYR
-272 DELQSGLDFQEQI
+272 DELKEGLEFQQTL
-285 APVVKIVADNI
+285 APEVKVVADNI

-301 NSLNI
+301 DSQNI
-306 NDINIV
+306 NDINTV
-312 AADLEGTITSSFFE
+312 AADLKGTTTSSFFE
-326 DYGDLSNPGGGGTA
+326 DYGDLGNPGGGDTV

-345 IKTVSNNIE
+345 IKTVSDNIE
-354 HVRTNSQN
+354 HVRTNSTN

-367 KVATEINRISETIQT
+367 KVATEIDSIPETIQT

-422 KENADKTNSDLTAIT
+422 KKNADKTDSDLTAIT
-437 NVKTQAIKDINASK
+437 NAKTQAIKDINASK

-478 RVRDEGTAQVGA
+478 RVRDEGTAQAGA

-502 QAEGDTQVKAVQAET
+502 QDEGDTQVAAVQAET
-517 TKAVQQVTAEGTKQ
+517 TKVVQQVTAEGTKQ

-552 SIKALQTKGQTYV
+552 SIGALQTEGQKYV
-565 DLAEAQANNATAQ
+565 DLAEAQANEATAK
-578 AGIATTKANAASTSA
+578 AGIATDKANAASTSA
-593 TSAQGSATK
+593 TSAQNSATK
-602 ATQQATLATTK
+602 ATQQATLATT
-613 AQEASDDADTAS
+613 
-625 QKAQEASTSAANA
+625 KAQEASTSAANA

-664 NAALSKDA
+664 NAALSKDE

-681 QYADRMASGQIQAD
+681 QYADQMASGQVQAD
-695 WSETVSSSKAF
+695 WSETVPTSKAF

-746 TGLAGKANASHT
+746 TGLASKANTKHTHTIAEITNLNSTLSEYVTTATLTAELAKKANASHT
-758 HTSAD
+758 HTTA
-763 VTDLN
+763 
-768 VTISN
+768 
-773 ALKPYAT
+773 
-780 TNTVNAE
+780 
-787 LAKKQA
+787 
-793 KGDYATTSAL
+793 
-803 TSGLAGKANSS
+803 
-814 HTHTKS
+814 
-820 QITDFPT
+820 QITDLTTKLNDKLDVATF
-827 IPDTSTL
+827 
-834 IPKSGNRGAI
+834 N
-844 AGYELSTEGATV
+844 GYIDYGDL
-856 NDSSPD
+856 
-862 TQHSIIRSVTVVNG
+862 G
-876 SANAAWTKV
+876 S
-885 VTMVGGSVSL
+885 
-895 SGNYWAWSGG
+895 
-905 KAPELKF
+905 
-912 PGVLVCHWNGWL
+912 
-924 AKGIASFISGTS
+924 

>member
-53 TEQSTYTWRWDGD
+53 SEQSAYTWRWDGD

-159 KDAEG
+159 KDTEG
-164 AKVAMQRA
+164 AKVAMQKA

-196 ITASKE
+196 ITVSKD
-202 SAIKEITNRI
+202 SAITEITNCI
-212 APEVDKARV
+212 ALEIDKARV

-250 EDEAELHVGTAVDAK
+250 EDEAELHAGTA
-265 DETLRIK
+265 E
-272 DELQSGLDFQEQI
+272 
-285 APVVKIVADNI
+285 
-296 EHVRT
+296 
-301 NSLNI
+301 
-306 NDINIV
+306 
-312 AADLEGTITSSFFE
+312 AA
-326 DYGDLSNPGGGGTA
+326 
-340 ITGGN
+340 
-345 IKTVSNNIE
+345 
-354 HVRTNSQN
+354 
-362 IVDIK
+362 
-367 KVATEINRISETIQT
+367 
-382 MEGLRDEATASKNL
+382 KNL
-396 AKDWATKTGATVDGS
+396 AKDWATKTGATVDDT

-422 KENADKTNSDLTAIT
+422 KKSADKTDSDLTAII
-437 NVKTQAIKDINASK
+437 NAKTQAIKDINASK
-451 DTAVQAVTDKSDEQM
+451 TSAVQAVTNKSDEQM

-478 RVRDEGTAQVGA
+478 RVRDEGTAQAGA
-490 VEIKGTQ
+490 VEITGTQ

-502 QAEGDTQVKAVQAET
+502 QAEGDTQVAAVQAEA
-517 TKAVQQVTAEGTKQ
+517 TKVVQQVTAEGTKQ

-537 QGTTSANA
+537 QGTTSANV
-545 VKAQETA
+545 VKTQETA
-552 SIKALQTKGQTYV
+552 SISALQTEGQKYV
-565 DLAEAQANNATAQ
+565 DLAEAQANEATAK
-578 AGIATTKANAASTSA
+578 AGIATDKANAASTSA
-593 TSAQGSATK
+593 TSAQSSATK

-613 AQEASDDADTAS
+613 AQEASDDADTAA

-664 NAALSKDA
+664 NAALSKDE

-681 QYADRMASGQIQAD
+681 QYADKIASGQVQAD
-695 WSETVSSSKAF
+695 WSETAPTSKAF

-718 KDSIAYSE
+718 KDSIAFSE
-726 ITGTPPE
+726 ITGTPPK
-733 QDLSG
+733 QDLSD

-746 TGLAGKANASHT
+746 TGLAGKAPTSHT
-758 HTSAD
+758 HTIA
-763 VTDLN
+763 N
-768 VTISN
+768 VTN
-773 ALKPYAT
+773 LQTALDAKANDAT
-780 TNTVNAE
+780 LQVDLTAIRESITNVSSKVDGIGDT
-787 LAKKQA
+787 LSPTYAKKQA
-793 KGDYATTSAL
+793 ILDACDKALNGTNPVHAGDPTLDDIKSTLATIQAQLGHLTTMQAQLDQLESRRYIKEADRSYSDTSWYRKWSDGWIEQGGIIQSTGWDSSRTINL
-803 TSGLAGKANSS
+803 RTPFSSNNYVVVVQS
-814 HTHTKS
+814 HT
-820 QITDFPT
+820 
-827 IPDTSTL
+827 
-834 IPKSGNRGAI
+834 
-844 AGYELSTEGATV
+844 
-856 NDSSPD
+856 
-862 TQHSIIRSVTVVNG
+862 
-876 SANAAWTKV
+876 
-885 VTMVGGSVSL
+885 GGSSRAQYNNFHVTDKST
-895 SGNYWAWSGG
+895 SS
-905 KAPELKF
+905 F
-912 PGVLVCHWNGWL
+912 STVPGCNED
-924 AKGIASFISGTS
+924 IACLWYACGY

>member
-139 IRNVGWATDD
+139 ITNVGWATDD
-149 DDVVTYGQYK
+149 DDIVTYGQYK
-159 KDAEG
+159 KDADG
-164 AKVAMQRA
+164 AKVAMQKA
-172 EAAATKAEQ
+172 ETAATKAEQ

-202 SAIKEITNRI
+202 SAITEITNRI

-235 ASNRSETVLQHVQML
+235 ASNRSETVLQHVQVL
-250 EDEAELHVGTAVDAK
+250 EDEVELHVGTA
-265 DETLRIK
+265 E
-272 DELQSGLDFQEQI
+272 
-285 APVVKIVADNI
+285 
-296 EHVRT
+296 
-301 NSLNI
+301 
-306 NDINIV
+306 
-312 AADLEGTITSSFFE
+312 AA
-326 DYGDLSNPGGGGTA
+326 
-340 ITGGN
+340 
-345 IKTVSNNIE
+345 
-354 HVRTNSQN
+354 
-362 IVDIK
+362 
-367 KVATEINRISETIQT
+367 
-382 MEGLRDEATASKNL
+382 KNL

-422 KENADKTNSDLTAIT
+422 KKSADKTNSDLTAIIT
-437 NVKTQAIKDINASK
+437 AKANALSAIDTSKTSAVK
-451 DTAVQAVTDKSDEQM
+451 AVTDEGSAQSA
-466 VLIESEGDTQIQ
+466 LIDSEGDTQIQ
-478 RVRDEGTAQVGA
+478 RVRDEGTAQVGI
-490 VEIKGTQ
+490 VDTKGTQ
-497 EINRV
+497 EV
-502 QAEGDTQVKAVQAET
+502 QK
-517 TKAVQQVTAEGTKQ
+517 VTAEGTKQ
-531 TGLVRT
+531 VGIVSA

-545 VKAQETA
+545 VKAQQTTSINAVVAEGNNQIKRVTDHGTTTIGLVTA
-552 SIKALQTKGQTYV
+552 EGTKQVTRVTNTGSAQVTNVQTEGTKQV
-565 DLAEAQANNATAQ
+565 DLAKAEVTKATAQ
-578 AGIATTKANAASTSA
+578 T
-593 TSAQGSATK
+593 
-602 ATQQATLATTK
+602 
-613 AQEASDDADTAS
+613 
-625 QKAQEASTSAANA
+625 
-638 SASAEASEASATLSK
+638 AEATR
-653 ASETASKTNAD
+653 
-664 NAALSKDA
+664 
-672 ATKQAERAK
+672 QAERAR
-681 QYADRMASGQIQAD
+681 QYADQMATGQIQAD
-695 WSETVSSSKAF
+695 WNETSTTSRAF
-706 ILNKPTLGALAS
+706 IKNKPTLGALAS

-726 ITGTPPE
+726 ITGTPPA

-746 TGLAGKANASHT
+746 TGLAGKANTSHTHTTAQITGLDTALAGKAPKSHTHTIANVTNLQTALDAKANTEHT

-780 TNTVNAE
+780 TNTVNTE
-787 LAKKQA
+787 LAKK
-793 KGDYATTSAL
+793 
-803 TSGLAGKANSS
+803 ANES
-814 HTHTKS
+814 HTHAVSDVDGLQVALDGKLDATAKAES
-820 QITDFPT
+820 AKVADSANSVSWGNVTGKPSIPSSPRAYITETFHRGASWYRKWSDGFIEQGGRSIESWYGT
-827 IPDTSTL
+827 ITLPKAYTSTNYIIVLSPEYVNITEPNNL
-834 IPKSGNRGAI
+834 IATDVKTTSFWFEFKSEYQVKGRCSWYT
-844 AGYELSTEGATV
+844 AGY
-856 NDSSPD
+856 
-862 TQHSIIRSVTVVNG
+862 
-876 SANAAWTKV
+876 
-885 VTMVGGSVSL
+885 
-895 SGNYWAWSGG
+895 
-905 KAPELKF
+905 
-912 PGVLVCHWNGWL
+912 
-924 AKGIASFISGTS
+924 

>member
-53 TEQSTYTWRWDGD
+53 SEQSAYTWRWDGD
-66 YIAITPNVASGSEV
+66 YIAITPNVASDSEV
-80 LVRRITPINEAI
+80 LVRRITPIDEAI

-139 IRNVGWATDD
+139 ITNVGWATDD

-164 AKVAMQRA
+164 AKVARD
-172 EAAATKAEQ
+172 EAKTY
-181 HEQNTQAIANQAQTD
+181 ANDALVY
-196 ITASKE
+196 K
-202 SAIKEITNRI
+202 TN
-212 APEVDKARV
+212 AR
-221 HAVTAQSAAGTAVS
+221 SSAGTAVS
-235 ASNRSETVLQHVQML
+235 AATRAEAMRDETDLNRSKVEALSEDNQRIHDQTQAIKDQAVKNLTALGKKNITDMNQIKTETGVLR
-250 EDEAELHVGTAVDAK
+250 DEAK
-265 DETLRIK
+265 SCR
-272 DELQSGLDFQEQI
+272 DELKEGLEFQQTI
-285 APVVKIVADNI
+285 APEVKLVAANI

-301 NSLNI
+301 DSQNI
-306 NDINIV
+306 NDINTV
-312 AADLEGTITSSFFE
+312 AADLESTTTSSFFE
-326 DYGDLSNPGGGGTA
+326 DYGDLGNPGDSGTA
-340 ITGGN
+340 TTGGN
-345 IKTVSNNIE
+345 IKTVSDNIA

-362 IVDIK
+362 ITNIK
-367 KVATEINRISETIQT
+367 KVATEIDRIPKTIQT
-382 MEGLRDEATASKNL
+382 VEGLRDEATASKNL
-396 AKDWATKTGATVDGS
+396 AKSWATKTGATVDGS

-422 KENADKTNSDLTAIT
+422 KKNADKTDSDFTAII
-437 NVKTQAIKDINASK
+437 NAKTQAIKDINASK
-451 DTAVQAVTDKSDEQM
+451 DTAVQAVTDKSDKQM

-478 RVRDEGTAQVGA
+478 RVRDEGTAQAGA

-502 QAEGDTQVKAVQAET
+502 QAEGDTQVAAVQAKT
-517 TKAVQQVTAEGTKQ
+517 TKVVQQVTAEGTKQ

-545 VKAQETA
+545 VKTQETA
-552 SIKALQTKGQTYV
+552 SIKALQTEGQKYV
-565 DLAEAQANNATAQ
+565 DLAKAQANKATAQ
-578 AGIATTKANAASTSA
+578 AGIATDKANAASTSA
-593 TSAQGSATK
+593 TSAQSNATK

-613 AQEASDDADTAS
+613 AQEASDDADTAA

-638 SASAEASEASATLSK
+638 SASAKASEASATLSK

-664 NAALSKDA
+664 NAALSKDE
-672 ATKQAERAK
+672 ATKQAKRAK
-681 QYADRMASGQIQAD
+681 QYADQMASAQVQAD
-695 WSETVSSSKAF
+695 WSETVPTSKAF

-738 LATKNELQ
+738 LATKNELK
-746 TGLAGKANASHT
+746 TGLASKANTKHNHTVAEITNLNSTLSGYVTTATLTAELAKKANASHT
-758 HTSAD
+758 HTSA
-763 VTDLN
+763 
-768 VTISN
+768 
-773 ALKPYAT
+773 
-780 TNTVNAE
+780 
-787 LAKKQA
+787 
-793 KGDYATTSAL
+793 
-803 TSGLAGKANSS
+803 
-814 HTHTKS
+814 
-820 QITDFPT
+820 QITDLTTKLNAKLDVATF
-827 IPDTSTL
+827 
-834 IPKSGNRGAI
+834 N
-844 AGYELSTEGATV
+844 GYIDYGDL
-856 NDSSPD
+856 
-862 TQHSIIRSVTVVNG
+862 G
-876 SANAAWTKV
+876 S
-885 VTMVGGSVSL
+885 
-895 SGNYWAWSGG
+895 
-905 KAPELKF
+905 
-912 PGVLVCHWNGWL
+912 
-924 AKGIASFISGTS
+924 